1 MRSSIAGRRSL
12 VSSPVRW
19 SAASVESVDPQKKAE
34 DGRRVRK
41 WVRENDMAALIT
53 ALNDDPQLWLSEPDD
68 NGYEPLHWAV
78 LKANLPMVRLL
89 VARGAN
95 LEGVEHGD
103 GSTPLMLAVRME
115 HPQVSSVLIEGRA
128 NVHVVDRYSNCLLR
142 WAAKSNQHRTLQQLL
157 EARGRDDMGL
167 STSDELVLQTGQDNV
182 RISQRERDGDVNEAM
197 RIALRAGHAE
207 SVRRAVRWGGGG
219 CGAG

>member
-19 SAASVESVDPQKKAE
+19 SAASMESLDPQKKAE

-41 WVRENDMAALIT
+41 WVKEADFASLVA
-53 ALNDDPQLWLSEPDD
+53 ALNDDPQLWLNEPDD

-78 LKANLPMVRLL
+78 LKANLPMVKLL

-95 LEGVEHGD
+95 LEGIEHGD

-115 HPQVSSVLIEGRA
+115 HPQVSSVLIDGRA
-128 NVHVVDRYSNCLLR
+128 NVHTTDRYNKCLLR
-142 WAAKSNQHRTLQQLL
+142 WAADQPAPHAAATAGG
-157 EARGRDDMGL
+157 AREGRRGA
-167 STSDELVLQTGQDNV
+167 VNV
-182 RISQRERDGDVNEAM
+182 G
-197 RIALRAGHAE
+197 RAGAPDRAEQRAHLAARTRWRRQRGDAHRPARRTRRVGTPCHYHA
-207 SVRRAVRWGGGG
+207 SG
-219 CGAG
+219 